1 LSIITPAIGPALI
14 GGAMIGLVCG
24 TMWLLHGRVAGIAG
38 IARLA
43 LQGPDRVWR
52 MWFLAGLV
60 TAGAIARLA
69 WSHDLAPGYDGLG
82 WWQLIVAGAL
92 VGSGTALANG
102 CTSGHGICGLARLS
116 ARSLV
121 AVIIFMAVAAIT
133 ASLVAAVA

>member
-1 LSIITPAIGPALI
+1 LSIITPTIGPALI

-52 MWFLAGLV
+52 LWFLAGLIL
-60 TAGAIARLA
+60 AGLIARLA
-69 WSHDLAPGYDGLG
+69 WPHELAAGYASLG
-82 WWQLIVAGAL
+82 WVQLIVAGAL
-92 VGSGTALANG
+92 VGTGTALANG

-121 AVIIFMAVAAIT
+121 AVVTFMAVAAIT

>member
-1 LSIITPAIGPALI
+1 MSIITPAIGPALI

-24 TMWLLHGRVAGIAG
+24 TMWLRHGRVAGIAG

-52 MWFLAGLV
+52 LWFLAGLIL
-60 TAGAIARLA
+60 AGLIARLA
-69 WSHDLAPGYDGLG
+69 WPHELAAGYASLG
-82 WWQLIVAGAL
+82 WVQLIAAGAL
-92 VGSGTALANG
+92 VGTGTALANG

-121 AVIIFMAVAAIT
+121 AVVTFMAVAAIT